1 MCRNHSRE
9 SARLGRLQKVP
20 KPAMVILHKIRI
32 KILVE
37 QIIMTIIIQPQSSE
51 DSITPE
57 NEHNKNDPIE
67 KISLKI

>member
-1 MCRNHSRE
+1 M
-9 SARLGRLQKVP
+9 A
-20 KPAMVILHKIRI
+20 ILHKIRI

-37 QIIMTIIIQPQSSE
+37 RIIMTIIIQPQSSE
-51 DSITPE
+51 DSISPE